1 VKWIV
6 AFVAVLCILSA
17 IQTPAQ
23 TLQQFFQTL
32 VDHYD
37 PSSLPKYENLR
48 RVELQIEGLRPE
60 DITKALPAI
69 FAAWAHPDDMVK
81 GYAASAF
88 YGIALRPDSAA
99 LLRSHVDT
107 IGRYLTTPT
116 VTRPETRATS
126 IVILGSLNPTPP
138 PEVVPIFLNFLKRT
152 DAEAQAQG
160 AGVIFYL
167 AHIAPENPEV
177 LAAIQEF
184 LSRPT
189 LNSKD
194 KIDTFHALGTHGV
207 KDARIISMMITS
219 LDDPDEW
226 VRFTAAQA
234 LTGIGPSALQQAE
247 PALQRL
253 ANDAKQPANVR
264 DAAKQALLRL
274 HPPQR

>member
-1 VKWIV
+1 MKCI
-6 AFVAVLCILSA
+6 VAVLCLVFA

-23 TLQQFFQTL
+23 TLQGFFQAL
-32 VDHYD
+32 VDHHD

-48 RVELQIEGLRPE
+48 RVTLQIEGLRPE
-60 DITKALPAI
+60 EIDQALPAI
-69 FAAWAHPDDMVK
+69 FAAWAHQDDMVK
-81 GYAASAF
+81 GYAASAL
-88 YGIALRPDSAA
+88 YSIALRPDSAA
-99 LLRSHVDT
+99 LLRSHVDA
-107 IGRYLTTPT
+107 IGRYLTASI

-138 PEVVPIFLNFLKRT
+138 PEVVPIFLNFLKRA

-167 AHIAPENPEV
+167 AYIAPENPEV

-189 LNSKD
+189 LDANGR
-194 KIDTFHALGTHGV
+194 IGVFNALGTSRV
-207 KDARIISMMITS
+207 KDAHIISMMITS
-219 LDDPDEW
+219 LDDSDQG
-226 VRFTAAQA
+226 VRFAATQA
-234 LTGIGPSALQQAE
+234 LAGLGQSALQQAE

-253 ANDAKQPANVR
+253 ANDPKQPANVR